1 MALNDEAFYNVFG
14 EKITREY
21 LVDQSVGYYKLK
33 EEAGE
38 TEVNDFSEGSEIRT
52 LIESWAVDVYIM
64 MFLENEVTKQ
74 AFIDTATGEWL
85 DKIGMQPFVK
95 LARNKGTVAKGT
107 VTFSLPSNAVSDYI
121 IPMGTIVVSKDTG
134 LYYQTTGECLIAT
147 GTSSES
153 VPCECLTVGSDGNC
167 ESGSIT
173 IINDSYVTD
182 NNLSVSNSSA
192 FEDGTDYEEDW
203 LYRERLLEF
212 VRADDFGS
220 LPYYTK
226 LAESVPGVHDVLF
239 VDATGYTQ
247 KIIVN
252 GDVKPTPDTV
262 LLDVLAKFS
271 DTGNCVLKHSFTVG
285 RPDYVTVDLTVNLG
299 VVNEMSES
307 VITNILTDFFNG
319 GSHEEGFELGGV
331 NIGQDVTKEDLYAL
345 FSIIDNIISVQIT
358 SGGTEITTLEVDDDE
373 VLKLGTLT
381 INQTVVS

>member
-358 SGGTEITTLEVDDDE
+358 SGGTEITTLEVDNDE